1 MDEDWI
7 SITEAAARLTQSGD
21 KVDRSTLSRYLKQH
35 AEALPLRE
43 DGRSNK
49 VDYIALVEHRS
60 GNIRI
65 RSAPAGTLFSS
76 VASPAPSSGGVH
88 NRNKTQADGNA
99 RKALADAELKEMD
112 LAKRRGELTI
122 VDEVDQ
128 AGRDAVALMQSA
140 FERAIE
146 PEGRLGQVSE
156 PYWRKDADKKSWFG
170 RGQIQLTH
178 KVNYDALGKRI
189 DVDLVGN
196 PSLAL
201 DLDVSAHIAIV
212 GMLEGLFTGKKL
224 IAYFNLK
231 KDDPVG
237 ARAVVNGRDKA
248 KLIAGY
254 YKSFLDALEAAAL
267 AYYKGQPDDV
277 AERDAQPDNVP
288 AMKSKSLLTII
299 GSFVGAIGLGA
310 VDDLKGVVETGATLF
325 GAISNPW
332 AFGSLVFATT
342 GAVVLTWLV
351 GTGRITINR
360 SAAP

>member
-1 MDEDWI
+1 MDATTFFAYARRAPFGGRLSQGQIDGMNALFRCWASHKIPGPDNRHLAYILASVFHETGGRMVPVRETFASTDAGAI
-7 SITEAAARLTQSGD
+7 AALD
-21 KVDRSTLSRYLKQH
+21 KAWK
-35 AEALPLRE
+35 
-43 DGRSNK
+43 
-49 VDYIALVEHRS
+49 
-60 GNIRI
+60 
-65 RSAPAGTLFSS
+65 AG
-76 VASPAPSSGGVH
+76 
-88 NRNKTQADGNA
+88 K
-99 RKALADAELKEMD
+99 
-112 LAKRRGELTI
+112 
-122 VDEVDQ
+122 
-128 AGRDAVALMQSA
+128 
-140 FERAIE
+140 
-146 PEGRLGQVSE
+146 LGQVSL
-156 PYWRKDADKKSWFG
+156 PYWRKDKDGKSWFG
-170 RGQIQLTH
+170 RGDIQITH
-178 KVNYDALGKRI
+178 KENYNKLGERI
-189 DVDLVGN
+189 GVDLVGN

-201 DLDVSAHIAIV
+201 DLDVSAEIAIV

-224 IAYFNLK
+224 TDYFNLK

-248 KLIAGY
+248 KLIARY

-267 AYYKGQPDDV
+267 AYFQGQPDDV

-299 GSFVGAIGLGA
+299 GSFLGAIGLGA
-310 VDDLKGVVETGATLF
+310 VDDLKGVVESGATLF